1 MRFGGFFLPPGL
13 PGRPGEAPG
22 GPKCFKRIPRGRSDQ
37 ERPKKPQDGPGSR
50 QEAKMGPRSALRT
63 AQGGSRRLQISLRRP
78 QEQAPGR
85 QLAPPRRDGKTTA
98 RSAHGKTS
106 ARSARETASPET
118 PETREIY
125 HETTTPRYRE
135 RLIFTATPPDH
146 GKRERFTTRPPD
158 HGHRDRCTFSAGAPD
173 HGKRASFTV
182 GPPDKRGNLGGQ
194 PLHQLLFQTP
204 LSVFSQVRF
213 WAWGGALGGSFRG
226 FFGPRAQNRENHDF

>member
-1 MRFGGFFLPPGL
+1 MGPFLGFFRPFSGPARQTAKTLIFDDCTALFAGFGGSGASQMEPKEVNNALGAL
-13 PGRPGEAPG
+13 LGGSWAALGRLLGAPEAPKRPRRRLR
-22 GPKCFKRIPRGRSDQ
+22 GPK
-37 ERPKKPQDGPGSR
+37 GP
-50 QEAKMGPRSALRT
+50 AK
-63 AQGGSRRLQISLRRP
+63 RP
-78 QEQAPGR
+78 QAQAPGR

-158 HGHRDRCTFSAGAPD
+158 TTDTATDVPFPQEHRSTENARD
-173 HGKRASFTV
+173 
-182 GPPDKRGNLGGQ
+182 L
-194 PLHQLLFQTP
+194 P
-204 LSVFSQVRF
+204 LSHQTN
-213 WAWGGALGGSFRG
+213 AAT
-226 FFGPRAQNRENHDF
+226 

>member
-1 MRFGGFFLPPGL
+1 MRF
-13 PGRPGEAPG
+13 
-22 GPKCFKRIPRGRSDQ
+22 
-37 ERPKKPQDGPGSR
+37 
-50 QEAKMGPRSALRT
+50 
-63 AQGGSRRLQISLRRP
+63 

-85 QLAPPRRDGKTTA
+85 QLAPPRRDGKTSA

-158 HGHRDRCTFSAGAPD
+158 HGHRDRCTFSAGAPE
-173 HGKRASFTV
+173 HGKRARFTV
-182 GPPDKRGNLGGQ
+182 EPPDKRGNLGGQ
-194 PLHQLLFQTP
+194 PMHQQLFLTP
-204 LSVFSQVRF
+204 LSVFSLGRF
-213 WAWGGALGGSFRG
+213 RAWRGASWGSFLG
-226 FFGPRAQNRENHDF
+226 LFPAVFGPRAPNRENLDF

>member
-1 MRFGGFFLPPGL
+1 MGALGALLAALGALLGALGRLLGGSWALLGGSWAAL
-13 PGRPGEAPG
+13 GRLLGAPEAP
-22 GPKCFKRIPRGRSDQ
+22 KRPLRV
-37 ERPKKPQDGPGSR
+37 QDGPKGP
-50 QEAKMGPRSALRT
+50 AK
-63 AQGGSRRLQISLRRP
+63 RP

-85 QLAPPRRDGKTTA
+85 QLAPPRRDGKTSA

-158 HGHRDRCTFSAGAPD
+158 HGHRDRCTFSAGAPE
-173 HGKRASFTV
+173 HGKRARFTV
-182 GPPDKRGNLGGQ
+182 EPPDKRGNLGGQ
-194 PLHQLLFQTP
+194 PMHQQLFLTP
-204 LSVFSQVRF
+204 LSVFSLGRF
-213 WAWGGALGGSFRG
+213 WAGGGGLGAPFWG
-226 FFGPRAQNRENHDF
+226 FFGPRAVTAKTTNPS

>member
-1 MRFGGFFLPPGL
+1 MGSLGRSWGAFGRSWGAL
-13 PGRPGEAPG
+13 GRSWAALGRLLGVCWAPQRPLRGPG
-22 GPKCFKRIPRGRSDQ
+22 GAPERI
-37 ERPKKPQDGPGSR
+37 QDGPKVP
-50 QEAKMGPRSALRT
+50 AK
-63 AQGGSRRLQISLRRP
+63 RP

-85 QLAPPRRDGKTTA
+85 QLAPPRRDGKTSA

-204 LSVFSQVRF
+204 LSVFSLGRF
-213 WAWGGALGGSFRG
+213 RARRGASWGSFLG
-226 FFGPRAQNRENHDF
+226 FFRPFSGPARQTAKFTIFDDSTALFADF